1 MILSLTLDL
10 ETTQGKALDWF
21 IWIVFVIDYTVR
33 ILNSDNNWQYF
44 KDHPLDFI
52 AILPFDQ
59 LLRSMRIV
67 RLVRILRLIMILN
80 RRFSF
85 FDQMLKKYKIDNLI
99 ISVVAILF
107 LAALPMRH
115 IEPSFDSYAD
125 ALWWAIVTMTTVG
138 YGDLYPETTVGRLIA
153 SVLMLIGIGI
163 IGLVTGTVASI
174 FTRSKDELLPK
185 ELLDV
190 KRMIGNYPSLDRT
203 DYDYMIHRL
212 EQLRDV
218 PKDDEPPEPGGTDK

>member
-1 MILSLTLDL
+1 M
-10 ETTQGKALDWF
+10 
-21 IWIVFVIDYTVR
+21 
-33 ILNSDNNWQYF
+33 
-44 KDHPLDFI
+44 DHLHN
-52 AILPFDQ
+52 
-59 LLRSMRIV
+59 
-67 RLVRILRLIMILN
+67 RLVRILRLIMVLN

-85 FDQMLKKYKIDNLI
+85 LDQMLKKYKIDNLV

-153 SVLMLIGIGI
+153 SVLMLIGIGM

-185 ELLDV
+185 QLLDV
-190 KRMIGNYPSLDRT
+190 KRLIGDYPNLDRT
-203 DYDYMIHRL
+203 DYDYMIGKL
-212 EQLRDV
+212 EQLRDA
-218 PKDDEPPEPGGTDK
+218 PKNNEHPEPGGTVR

>member
-1 MILSLTLDL
+1 
-10 ETTQGKALDWF
+10 
-21 IWIVFVIDYTVR
+21 
-33 ILNSDNNWQYF
+33 
-44 KDHPLDFI
+44 
-52 AILPFDQ
+52 
-59 LLRSMRIV
+59 MRIV

-125 ALWWAIVTMTTVG
+125 ALWWAIDTMTTVG

-190 KRMIGNYPSLDRT
+190 KRLIGSYPSLDRT
-203 DYDYMIHRL
+203 AKERRREGHPRSTVVSSHAIPVFL
-212 EQLRDV
+212 LT
-218 PKDDEPPEPGGTDK
+218 PPALLCCNFSVS